1 MVRYQACGGVAA
13 GADESRHLVR
23 LAERRR
29 NIQVQIRDR
38 TVPIANKTQRAQTP
52 GSDNKRRRMEAGLTL
67 DAACSPAGAGA
78 GGARGR
84 RAGAE

>member
-13 GADESRHLVR
+13 GADESRHFVR

-38 TVPIANKTQRAQTP
+38 TVPIANKTVLRPPA
-52 GSDNKRRRMEAGLTL
+52 GSDDKRRRMEAGLAL
-67 DAACSPAGAGA
+67 DVVCSPAGAGT